1 MTLIKVTGPV
11 SLNEIKMPFYI
22 CLQASTSI
30 GWWIHIS
37 ISLSQNSVSCTVHLW
52 GKETTQNSTLPLN
65 LTLKVSRSISL
76 WMEPLR
82 AWYLL
87 DIGRCYWH
95 NYILKLPFCSSTRT
109 TWLYHASLFCKDAP
123 WNLDSM
129 SIVLIMSLFPFP
141 ISIGQGLSM
150 EILKNLY
157 PLMHFHLLERTLFL
171 PVMLMLTYVMIVQQE
186 TLSHEYHTWSIR
198 LWFTSSQRSN
208 PHRDCLLRSEYM
220 AARMATEKIIE
231 FWTTLHYLW
240 IPIKSA
246 SYLFGDNKTVVD
258 ISLNLDSKLNKR
270 HVLISYH
277 RWGR

>member
-1 MTLIKVTGPV
+1 MRSRCHSIFASKQVHQLDDGFISA
-11 SLNEIKMPFYI
+11 SLCHQTQYHVRFTFGERRPPRTRHFP
-22 CLQASTSI
+22 ST
-30 GWWIHIS
+30 WHWRYQD
-37 ISLSQNSVSCTVHLW
+37 LSVCEW
-52 GKETTQNSTLPLN
+52 
-65 LTLKVSRSISL
+65 SRSEGGIS
-76 WMEPLR
+76 WTF
-82 AWYLL
+82 
-87 DIGRCYWH
+87 GCCYWH

-277 RWGR
+277 RWGRQ